1 MLLGA
6 GEPLPPEPVQATLQ
20 RELKPSPGA
29 DAAMP
34 IRAVWHVPG
43 SKASEQSSIL
53 ILGGQGTDEPDMLYM
68 LPLEPSDDKEV
79 YSAAPVHSSTPHLAN
94 CRLSS
99 REGAKDAP
107 MAHLY
112 DQ

>member
-1 MLLGA
+1 MLLGT

-68 LPLEPSDDKEV
+68 LPLEPSDEKEV
-79 YSAAPVHSSTPHLAN
+79 YFCCPRSKQCPTIG
-94 CRLSS
+94 R
-99 REGAKDAP
+99 
-107 MAHLY
+107 M
-112 DQ
+112 QTI